1 MAGGILQRP
10 SKSSTGKTLLVW
22 VIVAI
27 VVVVAIAVVYST
39 AQSFLTGATS
49 AATGNNIS
57 SASAPAPGM
66 LRVEEALLVSGGSGP
81 CAPPSSCG
89 QGSFTFIIRNT
100 EATSVS
106 GLKVELGNATM
117 QSNSSLSPGQV
128 YAGSMPAAAYPAC
141 SSQPLTISGTLSNQ
155 TSIVLDDKVLALG
168 ENGTGSCAGD
178 EPVALS
184 SDRVVVPVNAT
195 DLSVWPGNLI
205 WSVEAKDATS
215 QKVTAGYA
223 TLLMTGPTSS
233 NGTGYQSVAM
243 GLGSVSPG
251 ESESGTTSAFI
262 NSQCCTEVTFH
273 VELSNGTT
281 VDFST
286 TPQLIRQS
294 YYKTFMVGQ
303 PGVGGLLI
311 QYTFPNS
318 TASLNMTSLLTVT
331 NLSSP
336 STGTGGIYITTTIPS
351 GSAPAGAR
359 GSSTSVNMTIGDTL
373 NAVPDVYLITYP
385 QDSCPGI
392 IFVVG
397 TAPSTLPS
405 IPSQSNCLAS
415 AGVPGSQQPKAVS
428 GFLTLYLPEEVTGT
442 QPSG

>member
-1 MAGGILQRP
+1 LQRS

-27 VVVVAIAVVYST
+27 VIVVAIAVVYTT

-49 AATGNNIS
+49 AATGNVN
-57 SASAPAPGM
+57 SASAPASGM
-66 LRVEEALLVSGGSGP
+66 LRVEEALLVSGESGP
-81 CAPPSSCG
+81 CSPPSPSCG
-89 QGSFTFIIRNT
+89 RGSFTFIVRNT

-106 GLKVELGNATM
+106 GLKVELGNVTM
-117 QSNSSLSPGQV
+117 QSNFSLSPGQV

-141 SSQPLTISGTLSNQ
+141 SYQPLTISGTLSNQ
-155 TSIVLDDKVLALG
+155 TSMVLSDKVLALG
-168 ENGTGSCAGD
+168 ENGTGSCGSD

-184 SDRVVVPVNAT
+184 SDQVVVPVNAT
-195 DLSVWPGNLI
+195 GLSVWPGNLV

-215 QKVTAGYA
+215 QKVAAAYA

-251 ESESGTTSAFI
+251 ESESGTTSAFV
-262 NSQCCTEVTFH
+262 NSKCCKEATFH

-281 VDFST
+281 IDFST
-286 TPQLIRQS
+286 TPELIQQS
-294 YYKTFMVGQ
+294 YYKTFIVGQ
-303 PGVGGLLI
+303 PGAGGLLI

-336 STGTGGIYITTTIPS
+336 STGTGGIYVTTTTPI
-351 GSAPAGAR
+351 GSTDGGAR
-359 GSSTSVNMTIGDTL
+359 GSSVPVNMTIGDTS
-373 NAVPDVYLITYP
+373 NAAPGVYLITYP
-385 QDSCPGI
+385 QDVCPGI

-397 TAPSTLPS
+397 IPPSALPS
-405 IPSQSNCLAS
+405 IPSQSNCLDS
-415 AGVPGSQQPKAVS
+415 AGVPGSQQPKAVL
-428 GFLTLYLPEEVTGT
+428 GFITLYLPEEVTRT

>member
-1 MAGGILQRP
+1 LQRS

-27 VVVVAIAVVYST
+27 VIVVAIAVVYTT

-49 AATGNNIS
+49 TATGSIS
-57 SASAPAPGM
+57 SASAPASGI
-66 LRVEEALLVSGGSGP
+66 LRVEEALLVSGVSGP

-89 QGSFTFIIRNT
+89 QGSFTFIVRNT

-128 YAGSMPAAAYPAC
+128 YAGSVPAAAYPAC
-141 SSQPLTISGTLSNQ
+141 SYQPLTISGTLSNQ

-168 ENGTGSCAGD
+168 ENGTGSCGGD

-184 SDRVVVPVNAT
+184 SDQVVVPVNAT
-195 DLSVWPGNLI
+195 DLSVWPGNLV
-205 WSVEAKDATS
+205 WSIEAKDTTS

-223 TLLMTGPTSS
+223 TLLMTGPTSP
-233 NGTGYQSVAM
+233 NGSGYQSVAM

-251 ESESGTTSAFI
+251 GSESGTTSAFI
-262 NSQCCTEVTFH
+262 NSKCCTEATFH
-273 VELSNGTT
+273 IELSNGTT
-281 VDFST
+281 IDFST
-286 TPQLIRQS
+286 TPQLIQQS
-294 YYKTFMVGQ
+294 YYKTFIVGQ

-336 STGTGGIYITTTIPS
+336 STGTGGIYITTTTA
-351 GSAPAGAR
+351 GSSTAAGAR
-359 GSSTSVNMTIGDTL
+359 GPSTSVNMTIGDTL
-373 NAVPDVYLITYP
+373 NAAPDVYLITYP
-385 QDSCPGI
+385 QDVCPGI
-392 IFVVG
+392 IVIVG
-397 TAPSTLPS
+397 TPPPSSLPS
-405 IPSQSNCLAS
+405 IPSQSNCLDS
-415 AGVPGSQQPKAVS
+415 AGVPGSQQPKAVL
-428 GFLTLYLPEEVTGT
+428 GFATLYLPEEVTGT

>member
-1 MAGGILQRP
+1 MAGGTLQKS
-10 SKSSTGKTLLVW
+10 SKSSTRKTLLVW
-22 VIVAI
+22 VIVALI
-27 VVVVAIAVVYST
+27 IVVAIAVVYTT

-49 AATGNNIS
+49 AATGNVN

-66 LRVEEALLVSGGSGP
+66 LRVEEALLVSGGPGP

-117 QSNSSLSPGQV
+117 QSNSSLAPGQV

-141 SSQPLTISGTLSNQ
+141 SYQPLTISGTLSNQ
-155 TSIVLDDKVLALG
+155 TSMVLDDKVLALG
-168 ENGTGSCAGD
+168 ENGTGSCGGD

-184 SDRVVVPVNAT
+184 SDQVVVPVNAT
-195 DLSVWPGNLI
+195 GLSVWPGNLV
-205 WSVEAKDATS
+205 WSVEAKDATT

-243 GLGSVSPG
+243 GIGSVSPG
-251 ESESGTTSAFI
+251 ESESGTTSAFV
-262 NSQCCTEVTFH
+262 NSKCCTEATFH

-281 VDFST
+281 IDFST
-286 TPQLIRQS
+286 TPQLIQQS
-294 YYKTFMVGQ
+294 YYKTFIVGE
-303 PGVGGLLI
+303 PGAGGLLI

-336 STGTGGIYITTTIPS
+336 STGTGGIYVTTTTPS
-351 GSAPAGAR
+351 GSTAAGAR
-359 GSSTSVNMTIGDTL
+359 GPSVPVNMTIGDTS
-373 NAVPDVYLITYP
+373 NAAPGVYLITYP
-385 QDSCPGI
+385 QDLCPGI

-397 TAPSTLPS
+397 VPPSSLPS
-405 IPSQSNCLAS
+405 IPSPSNCLDP
-415 AGVPGSQQPKAVS
+415 AGVPGSQQPKAVL
-428 GFLTLYLPEEVTGT
+428 GFITLYLPEEVTGT